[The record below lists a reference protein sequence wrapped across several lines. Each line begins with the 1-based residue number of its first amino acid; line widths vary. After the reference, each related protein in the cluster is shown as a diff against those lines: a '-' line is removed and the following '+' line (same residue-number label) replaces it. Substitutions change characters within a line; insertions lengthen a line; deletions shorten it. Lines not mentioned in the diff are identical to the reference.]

1 MEQKKY
7 YLPIDTPDG
16 IVSLEINH
24 TVLNREDE
32 NMSVTLSTTICGE
45 ICFYQAETT
54 EDTLILLAK
63 NLPQEWHIK
72 SCISCRYGH
81 FCPVGNYDNE
91 LFCVTEFEPQEPR
104 DLWHVTENGSERK
117 SRSRTLFDCC
127 DKFKPQTKEYY
138 TYSDYYFK
146 VETKIKE

>member
-1 MEQKKY
+1 MEHKTY

-24 TVLNREDE
+24 TMSNRDDED
-32 NMSVTLSTTICGE
+32 MSVTLSTTICGE

-54 EDTLILLAK
+54 EDAVILLAK
-63 NLPQEWHIK
+63 KLPQKWYIK

-81 FCPVGNYDNE
+81 FCPVGNSDNE
-91 LFCVTEFEPQEPR
+91 LFCVTDFEPKEPR
-104 DLWHVTENGSERK
+104 DLWYVTQNEGERK

-127 DKFKPQTKEYY
+127 EIYKPEIKEYY
-138 TYSDYYFK
+138 TYSDFYSK
-146 VETKIKE
+146 MNTRTNE